1 MTFGQASL
9 GGTRD
14 FPVRGYRS
22 GELLGGRAATL
33 SVEYRLPLGLV
44 GAPLGHLPFGADK
57 LWLNLFGDAGD
68 AWDAGQAPRLTRLRS
83 AGAELAGDFT
93 INYDFLLQLRLGVA
107 TPLADPPSG
116 APRRPHVYMGLA
128 SDF

>member
-1 MTFGQASL
+1 M
-9 GGTRD
+9 
-14 FPVRGYRS
+14 
-22 GELLGGRAATL
+22 GERAGAL
-33 SVEYRLPLGLV
+33 RVEYRLALGVV

-116 APRRPHVYMGLA
+116 APRRPPVYMGLA